1 MRQSRPQLLWVSP
14 QTLPR
19 SRMQRDFRLRPP
31 HSRPYQKATE
41 EFCGRAVVCPRVLRF
56 CCARAFECS
65 EIPAGLSTSSRNL
78 NLICMLFVWMHVRT
92 QIWKHILRGLT
103 AISIFA
109 PIARP
114 IPSHVMASY
123 WGSWGLYLF
132 ICSFKASVFGP
143 RRMSMCIPPSS
154 PSPSPIHAD
163 IRPSYYITQSLL
175 RRRHRQVLTST
186 MKCSALL
193 ICMRSANLR
202 RTRWP
207 EVCCCQLPW
216 SAWSTPDPELFVK
229 VFLGTHASPTRQRS
243 QKRRR
248 TSLVTR
254 CCLFGWPKFWK
265 LGPWLFFLK
274 NGNFR

>member
-19 SRMQRDFRLRPP
+19 SRMRRDFQLRPL
-31 HSRPYQKATE
+31 HSQPYQKATE

-65 EIPAGLSTSSRNL
+65 EIPGGLSTSSRTL
-78 NLICMLFVWMHVRT
+78 NLICMLFVWMHVRAQMWT
-92 QIWKHILRGLT
+92 GILRGLT

-123 WGSWGLYLF
+123 SGSWGLYLF

-163 IRPSYYITQSLL
+163 IRPSYYTTQSHSAVLEAG
-175 RRRHRQVLTST
+175 LTST
-186 MKCSALL
+186 MRCRAKMHAL
-193 ICMRSANLR
+193 SK
-202 RTRWP
+202 
-207 EVCCCQLPW
+207 
-216 SAWSTPDPELFVK
+216 STYAEPRCAVVNSLQGRVNSWVLVK
-229 VFLGTHASPTRQRS
+229 VTLATHSSP
-243 QKRRR
+243 KRF
-248 TSLVTR
+248 SSSPLPIA
-254 CCLFGWPKFWK
+254 GK
-265 LGPWLFFLK
+265 LGPWFFQ
-274 NGNFR
+274 NFR